1 MKDRYDEVDVAKMQ
15 SLLLEARSL
24 YPETNTGKVEYI
36 TDGETN
42 AAKNEGEIQLT
53 CKYIAAERK
62 AIAKMIAIFHLQ
74 KHYPQSIDTVSGFQE
89 IAINCI
95 RDCLQKGYHAE
106 ASSILKLLNE
116 DTFVLPGYEVLNL
129 KIINRL
135 ALMELISGLARRKIL
150 TGRDYEQQAISVILD
165 AEAGDYGELTLTR
178 EEMLAAY
185 NSTQIN
191 GQEVTPIR
199 YDRVDKREIERLRH
213 YISRTISGKT
223 NQEAE

>member
-1 MKDRYDEVDVAKMQ
+1 MKDRYDEVDVSKMQ
-15 SLLLEARSL
+15 NLLLEARSL
-24 YPETNTGKVEYI
+24 YPETNTGKVKYI

-42 AAKNEGEIQLT
+42 SAKNGRESQPI
-53 CKYIAAERK
+53 CKCIAAERK

-74 KHYPQSIDTVSGFQE
+74 KHYPQSVDTASGFQE
-89 IAINCI
+89 IAIDCM

-106 ASSILKLLNE
+106 ASSILKMIN
-116 DTFVLPGYEVLNL
+116 DDVFVLQGVEVPDL
-129 KIINRL
+129 KILNRF

-178 EEMLAAY
+178 EELLAAY

-199 YDRVDKREIERLRH
+199 YDRVDNREVERLRQ
-213 YISRTISGKT
+213 YISRTISSKT